1 MIRVEIRRHRFL
13 MWRGASDES
22 LIFPFRP
29 SRVFSQSVLLP
40 LNFWIHLSGTL
51 SKPSLEVRLQARILR
66 QSIQVSRPA
75 FLLFR

>member
-29 SRVFSQSVLLP
+29 SRVFAQSVLLP
-40 LNFWIHLSGTL
+40 LNF
-51 SKPSLEVRLQARILR
+51 
-66 QSIQVSRPA
+66 
-75 FLLFR
+75 